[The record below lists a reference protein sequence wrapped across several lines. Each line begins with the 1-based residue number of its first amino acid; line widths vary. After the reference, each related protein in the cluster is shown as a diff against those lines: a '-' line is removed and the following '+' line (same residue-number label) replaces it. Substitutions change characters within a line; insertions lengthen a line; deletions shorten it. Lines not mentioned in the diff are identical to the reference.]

1 MGMRYEEAYIKAHP
15 FDKMVEGMLQKPMVK
30 DTARIAREAVD
41 QGISV
46 VIVINNRAGGNAPM
60 IAQMVAESF
69 LAPNR

>member
-1 MGMRYEEAYIKAHP
+1 MAHP

-46 VIVINNRAGGNAPM
+46 VIVINNRAGGHAPM
-60 IAQMVAESF
+60 IAQMVAEGSV
-69 LAPNR
+69 